1 MFQLDHSDHRPIYEQ
16 IKDKIKELIISG
28 VLKEDDKVPSVRE
41 LAGMLTI
48 NPNTIQKAYRDLEA
62 EGYIYSLRAKGSFVA
77 PKREVVKRS
86 DTDEI
91 VGDFTA
97 LVSKMKFLGITYHQ
111 LNEILIKEFERKDDY
126 SDKS

>member
-41 LAGMLTI
+41 LASTLTI

-62 EGYIYSLRAKGSFVA
+62 EGYIYSLRAKGSFVS
-77 PKREVVKRS
+77 PKREVVRRS

-91 VGDFTA
+91 ISEFEA
-97 LVSKMKFLGITYHQ
+97 LLSKMKFLGITYEEV
-111 LNEILIKEFERKDDY
+111 NEILIKEYK
-126 SDKS
+126 

>member
-41 LAGMLTI
+41 LASTLTI

-62 EGYIYSLRAKGSFVA
+62 EGYIYSLRAKGSFVS
-77 PKREVVKRS
+77 PKREVVRRS

-91 VGDFTA
+91 ISEFEA
-97 LVSKMKFLGITYHQ
+97 LLSKMKFLGITYEEV
-111 LNEILIKEFERKDDY
+111 NEILIKEYKGKE
-126 SDKS
+126 